1 MKNSHTKHKTQ
12 TGKESKDYNP
22 PAKRM
27 ADMEK
32 IAAKRTR
39 QMKRNMK

>member
-1 MKNSHTKHKTQ
+1 MKQ
-12 TGKESKDYNP
+12 GKQQHAMKKPKEANP

-32 IAAKRTR
+32 IAAKRVR
-39 QMKRNMK
+39 QMKKGM